1 MRYAQIE
8 NDVVVQIDCNPRA
21 GFIEVD
27 DSVCCGMKFDGENF
41 SSPKP
46 AGLPI
51 QEQIEALEAQQSPRL
66 SRCASLGDSYS
77 VAKLQEIEDSIKALR
92 EGL

>member
-8 NDVVVQIDCNPRA
+8 NNVVVQIDCNPRD

-27 DSVCCGMKFDGENF
+27 DSVCCGVIFDGENF

-46 AGLPI
+46 AGLPV
-51 QEQIEALEAQQSPRL
+51 QEQIDALEAQQTPRL
-66 SRCASLGDSYS
+66 LRCASLGDSYS
-77 VAKLQEIEDSIKALR
+77 VAKLQEIEDAINVLR
-92 EGL
+92 EDL